1 MLGEN
6 RDTLSLMPENVAVL
20 AVGAVIL
27 LALAV
32 LAFVAIRR
40 RRSTV
45 LEDPDAGHFDGP
57 EMMLHQDNEPD
68 ALALSLVPVQLTI
81 GTDSAKLAYRIEI
94 ANRGTAHIVGL
105 RLAADMVSAR
115 VSENAEEERHLLMGP
130 DMGRAAVETVSH
142 IDPGTSFS
150 AGHVLNLPLS
160 HIEPIRRDDIP
171 FMLPF
176 VRMRAVGAGTPPR
189 RFSFVVGLAPEEEGG
204 RLMPIRLDQ
213 GSQVLRG
220 LSARLVA

>member
-1 MLGEN
+1 
-6 RDTLSLMPENVAVL
+6 MPENVAVL
-20 AVGAVIL
+20 AVGAAIV
-27 LALAV
+27 LALVV
-32 LAFVAIRR
+32 LAFLAIRR
-40 RRSTV
+40 SRSAV
-45 LEDPDAGHFDGP
+45 PEDPDAGHFDGP
-57 EMMLHQDNEPD
+57 EMLLHQDNEPD

-81 GTDSAKLAYRIEI
+81 GTSSAKLAYRIEI
-94 ANRGTAHIVGL
+94 ANRGAAHIVGL

-115 VSENAEEERHLLMGP
+115 VSENAQEERHLLMGP
-130 DMGRAAVETVSH
+130 DMGRAAVETVSR

-150 AGHVLNLPLS
+150 AGHVLDLPLDLV
-160 HIEPIRRDDIP
+160 EPLRRGNVP

-204 RLMPIRLDQ
+204 RLKPIRLDQ
-213 GSQVLRG
+213 GPQVLRG

>member
-1 MLGEN
+1 
-6 RDTLSLMPENVAVL
+6 MPENVAVL
-20 AVGAVIL
+20 AVGASIV
-27 LALAV
+27 LALVV
-32 LAFVAIRR
+32 LAILAIRR
-40 RRSTV
+40 NRSAV
-45 LEDPDAGHFDGP
+45 PEDSDAGKFDGP
-57 EMMLHQDNEPD
+57 EMLLHQDNEPD

-81 GTDSAKLAYRIEI
+81 GTSSAKLAYRIEI
-94 ANRGTAHIVGL
+94 ANRGAAHIVGL

-130 DMGRAAVETVSH
+130 DMGRAAVETVSR

-150 AGHVLNLPLS
+150 TGHVLDLPLS
-160 HIEPIRRDDIP
+160 LVEPLRRGNVP

-204 RLMPIRLDQ
+204 RLKPIRLDQ
-213 GSQVLRG
+213 GPQVLRG